1 MLRHYNNIIRF
12 AHVGLVLAILLVTG
26 CAADDE
32 LSQTSVTDATVVAD
46 IAFTVSKE
54 ARPTTRMSAA
64 VVQEEG
70 QRYRG
75 INMRHIVP
83 FAIGSADKVTSSD
96 MPKAFQV
103 FGDGEKLVDTRAY
116 YYYDNCN
123 LMSGVNAFLCYGRAP
138 QASTDKHV
146 NGSIV
151 ETFPIDMTTKDIRF
165 SLESISTNTIHPTA
179 TALANYMT
187 AIANAKGKDG
197 DDNDVAWKDAP
208 NATLRVMY
216 LNFVN
221 KIEEDSGGEPL
232 PGSATNIYAYTQT
245 LKSALNDLTLS
256 DATDIAIRT
265 AIIAVIDTYNNEW
278 NGFPASIGL
287 PDGAAVIRWTGTAF
301 EPQVNTTTLADV
313 NGINRYAY
321 PAELYYYGNSRIYT
335 SSIDKRKEKYT
346 NREWAAIL
354 GDYEHADGVVSSST
368 TAVAIKEPLQYG
380 VAHVQIILKKT
391 DSSSL
396 TDAEGTAIPV
406 GSETFPLTGVI
417 IGGQLP
423 VSFDFTPTTAY
434 PIYSEADMKFI
445 YDNQLP
451 TLCLSSSADATQ
463 SQFINTLVLQ
473 TYDKKKVPVA
483 LELTNNSGGKFKGLG
498 GDILNE
504 TKFYLV
510 GEIDPDEFKDDP
522 REEIRDRVFTQDY
535 TTTLNMKVTGL
546 EKAYNVV
553 PNLLSPRLEMGI
565 ELVPKWVATT
575 PEEVLF

>member
-1 MLRHYNNIIRF
+1 MIRHYNNIIRY
-12 AHVGLVLAILLVTG
+12 AHVNLVLAILLVTG

-32 LSQTSVTDATVVAD
+32 LSQTSGTDATVVAD

-70 QRYRG
+70 QAYRG
-75 INMRHIVP
+75 IEMRHIVP
-83 FAIGSADKVTSSD
+83 FAIASGEKVTASD

-103 FGDGEKLVDTRAY
+103 YGNGEKPVASRAY
-116 YYYDNCN
+116 YYYDNCS

-138 QASTDKHV
+138 QVSSDKHA

-151 ETFPIDMTTKDIRF
+151 ETFPIDMTTKDVRF

-179 TALANYMT
+179 NALANYMT
-187 AIANAKGKDG
+187 AIANAEA
-197 DDNDVAWKDAP
+197 NNVAWKDAT
-208 NATLRVMY
+208 NATLGVMY
-216 LNFVN
+216 LNFLN
-221 KIEEDSGGEPL
+221 KTEKDGGGEPL
-232 PGSATNIYAYTQT
+232 PGSATNIYVYTQT
-245 LKSALNDLTLS
+245 LKSALNSLTLS
-256 DATDIAIRT
+256 DETDKAIRT
-265 AIIAVIDTYNNEW
+265 AIITAIDNYNTDW

-287 PDGAAVIRWTGTAF
+287 PDGAAVIRWTGTSFA
-301 EPQVNTTTLADV
+301 PQLNTTTLADI
-313 NGINRYAY
+313 NGIDRYAY

-391 DSSSL
+391 DSSTL
-396 TDAEGTAIPV
+396 KDAGGADIPV
-406 GSETFPLTGVI
+406 GDAKFPLTGVI

-463 SQFINTLVLQ
+463 SQFINTLALQ
-473 TYDKKKVPVA
+473 TYDKKKVSVA
-483 LELTNNSGGKFKGLG
+483 LELTNNSGVKFKGLG
-498 GDILNE
+498 GDILNG

-510 GEIDPDEFKDDP
+510 GEIDPADFATDP
-522 REEIRDRVFTQDY
+522 RTEIKDRVFTQDY
-535 TTTLNMKVTGL
+535 TTTLNIKVTGL